1 MRAAPLGR
9 LAKGAVCLAAA
20 EGQGTRLVGLCSR
33 TTTALARLSLPQV
46 PGRPGLIP
54 AG

>member
-1 MRAAPLGR
+1 MRAVPLGR
-9 LAKGAVCLAAA
+9 LAKGVVCLAAA
-20 EGQGTRLVGLCSR
+20 GGQGTRLVGPCSR
-33 TTTALARLSLPQV
+33 TTTAQARLSLPQV

>member
-1 MRAAPLGR
+1 MRATPLER
-9 LAKGAVCLAAA
+9 SAKGAVCLAAA
-20 EGQGTRLVGLCSR
+20 GGQGTRLVESCSR

-46 PGRPGLIP
+46 PGRPGWIP

>member
-1 MRAAPLGR
+1 MRATPLGR
-9 LAKGAVCLAAA
+9 PAKGAVCLAAA
-20 EGQGTRLVGLCSR
+20 GGQGTRLGESCSR

>member
-1 MRAAPLGR
+1 MRTAPLGR

-20 EGQGTRLVGLCSR
+20 GGQGTRLVGPCSR
-33 TTTALARLSLPQV
+33 TTTALARRSRPQV